1 MEQRHIMKS
10 NHTVFSKFNRYILLV
25 ILCIFLAAL
34 LTAAS
39 FLFFEKKLL
48 PGSEL
53 SQNSAKSK
61 YHFAFICSDSSNH
74 FNSAVYKSAQGTA
87 RLNNDYLEFMGKNLA
102 VTYSRNELMEIAID
116 AKVDGI
122 ILQGDE
128 SEELSR
134 MIDDAASAKIPVVTF
149 GTDNTVSARKSYV
162 GFGYYELG
170 QTYGKQLLRLEKD
183 TPQKV
188 LVLMTPDA
196 DDPSQNIILAGMKD
210 TIEKTD
216 NAKYFSFI
224 TEAIPSST
232 KFEAEEKISNIIMR
246 TPQLPDIIVSL
257 NETYTTCICQALVDY
272 NKVGSSKVI
281 GFYSN
286 DTILTSIQKGIINS
300 SITVNTS
307 QMGKYCVEALN
318 EYLKNGYVNEY
329 MPADIEVITKDNALY
344 YSNASESAEDDN

>member
-1 MEQRHIMKS
+1 MKS
-10 NHTVFSKFNRYILLV
+10 NHPVLLKFNRYILLV
-25 ILCIFLAAL
+25 ILCVCLISI

-39 FLFFEKKLL
+39 FLLFEKQLL
-48 PGSEL
+48 PSAEN
-53 SQNSAKSK
+53 SQNTVRYK
-61 YHFAFICSDSSNH
+61 YHFAYICSDSSNH
-74 FNSAVYKSAQGTA
+74 FNSAVYKAADQTA
-87 RLNNDYLEFMGKNLA
+87 KLDHDYLEFMGKDLA

-116 AKVDGI
+116 AKVNGI
-122 ILQGDE
+122 IVQGNE
-128 SEELSR
+128 S
-134 MIDDAASAKIPVVTF
+134 DDLTKLINSAASAGIPVVTF
-149 GTDNTVSARKSYV
+149 GTDNKVSARKSYV

-170 QTYGKQLLRLEKD
+170 QTYGKQLLKLEKD
-183 TPQKV
+183 DPQKV

-196 DDPSQNIILAGMKD
+196 EDPSQNIILAGMKD

-246 TPQLPDIIVSL
+246 TPQLPDIIVAL

-272 NKVGSSKVI
+272 NKVGSCKVI

-286 DTILTSIQKGIINS
+286 DTILSSLEKGIINS

-307 QMGKYCVEALN
+307 QMGKYCIEALN
-318 EYLKNGYVNEY
+318 DYLTNGYVNEY
-329 MPADIEVITKDNALY
+329 MPADIEVIDKNNALY
-344 YSNASESAEDDN
+344 YSDTSESTEDDN